1 MNEAF
6 YNSHGDNNL
15 YTNAGIGLFIN
26 NENKESI
33 NIIESRHVK

>member
-6 YNSHGDNNL
+6 YNSHGNNNL
-15 YTNAGIGLFIN
+15 YTNVGLFIN
-26 NENKESI
+26 NENKEGI